1 MSIPYRLT
9 AERLRNLV
17 DYCPETGQFFWKS
30 EVRIGFHNS
39 VLGHSQG
46 DKAGTARKSDGRN
59 VIRIEGR
66 TYLGYRLAW
75 LWMVGRWPIGEIDHI
90 DGNPINDCFSNLREV
105 SRGINQQNLRR
116 PLKHKNSSE
125 FLGVF
130 ANKPGRRHPWIA
142 SICLDRKQKY
152 LGAFL
157 TEIEASE
164 AYLAAKRSLHA
175 GCTL

>member
-1 MSIPYRLT
+1 MSIPHRLT
-9 AERLRNLV
+9 ADHLRELV
-17 DYCPETGQFFWKS
+17 DYCQETGQFFWKN
-30 EVRIGFHNS
+30 EIRVGFHKS
-39 VLGHSQG
+39 AVGHRKG

-59 VIRIEGR
+59 IIRVEGR

-90 DGNPINDCFSNLREV
+90 DGNPVNDCFSNLREV

-116 PLKHKNSSE
+116 ALKNKKSSE

-130 ANKPGRRHPWIA
+130 ANKPGRRHLWRAAI
-142 SICLDRKQKY
+142 SLDGKQKY
-152 LGAFL
+152 LGSFL
-157 TEIEASE
+157 TEDEAKD
-164 AYLAAKRSLHA
+164 AYLTAKRELHA